1 MTILVEKGIFVE
13 KPGSLTLIE
22 DLGRP
27 GHAHLAVPGSGAAD
41 RPACIRANRRVGNPD
56 GAAVLEMTLLGAR
69 LRFET
74 DALIAL
80 TGADMDARLDGAGFA
95 PECAVAVRAGQVL
108 TCGAAR
114 HGVRAY
120 LAVAGGIE
128 ARALLGSCS
137 HDLLSG
143 LGPAPLRAGDRLAVG
158 ASRGTPRAVTAP
170 PVIADT
176 PALRFVPGPRDDW
189 FAPAALQAL
198 TASPYTVSPDSN
210 RIAVRLQGAVLVRSV
225 EGELPSEGLV
235 PGAIQVPGNGQP
247 VVMLAD
253 HPTTGGYP
261 VIGVVLPDDLWMLA
275 QSPPGSA
282 VRFIMGRP

>member
-1 MTILVEKGIFVE
+1 MTILVE

-27 GHAHLAVPGSGAAD
+27 GHAHLAVPRCGAAD
-41 RPACIRANRRVGNPD
+41 RPACIRANRLVGNAD

-69 LRFET
+69 LRFEA

-80 TGADMDARLDGAGFA
+80 TGADTDARLDDASLA
-95 PECAVAVRAGQVL
+95 PESAVAARAGQVL
-108 TCGAAR
+108 ACGAAR
-114 HGVRAY
+114 RGVRAY
-120 LAVAGGIE
+120 LGVAGGIE
-128 ARALLGSCS
+128 APLLLGSRS

-143 LGPAPLRAGDRLAVG
+143 LGPAPLRAGDRLAIG
-158 ASRGTPRAVTAP
+158 AARGTPQAVAAP
-170 PVIADT
+170 PTISDVPT
-176 PALRFVPGPRDDW
+176 LRFMPGPRDDW
-189 FAPAALQAL
+189 FLPAALKAL
-198 TASPYTVSPDSN
+198 AAAPYVVSPDSN
-210 RIAVRLQGAVLVRSV
+210 RIAIRLAGAALARAV

-261 VIGVVLPDDLWMLA
+261 VIGVVLPEDLWLLA
-275 QSPPGSA
+275 QARPGSA
-282 VRFIMGRP
+282 VRFIMALP

>member
-1 MTILVEKGIFVE
+1 MIHVE

-27 GHAHLAVPGSGAAD
+27 GHAHLAVPRSGAAD
-41 RPACIRANRRVGNPD
+41 RPACIRANRLVGNAD
-56 GAAVLEMTLLGAR
+56 SAAVLEMTLLGAR

-80 TGADMDARLDGAGFA
+80 TGADMDARLDEVALP
-95 PECAVAVRAGQVL
+95 PETAVSVRAGQVL
-108 TCGAAR
+108 ACGAAR
-114 HGVRAY
+114 RGVRAY

-128 ARALLGSCS
+128 APMLLGSCS

-143 LGPAPLRAGDRLAVG
+143 LGPAPLRAGDRISIGAGRGTARAVG
-158 ASRGTPRAVTAP
+158 AP
-170 PVIADT
+170 PAIADVA
-176 PALRFVPGPRDDW
+176 ALRFLPGPRDDW
-189 FAPAALQAL
+189 FTPAALQCLIAG
-198 TASPYTVSPDSN
+198 PYTVSPDSN
-210 RIAVRLQGAVLVRSV
+210 RIAIRLAGPLLARAV

-261 VIGVVLPDDLWMLA
+261 VIGVVLPADLWLLA
-275 QSPPGSA
+275 QARPGSA
-282 VRFIMGRP
+282 ARFARVN